1 MALFQNEELVD
12 VSTPDGRTLKL
23 PRSVAS
29 ALQGVATR
37 QDIGQGPTPPIT
49 TPITA
54 PPAAAMPMPTTEN
67 PPQQGEA
74 GTFNGDMTAT
84 DVTLPPQPAPDG
96 IVQNSPDYKLAG
108 KALPQAYQK
117 AQGDASKPLP
127 KPQTTKAPAPVSPT
141 DKLRQTGIGGALEQ
155 QTSALDELKT
165 AVIDASNIEAA
176 GQILIADEQAKRN
189 TEIDKLIAKRAK
201 DADADLRAVESKT
214 AEYTTLRNKI
224 AATKIDRKADH
235 PILAAIGIALAGL
248 GSTMKGESTN
258 PALDIFWKAIDRK
271 VAGQM
276 EDLDQKGKVLGF
288 QREEITQLRESAS
301 NRLAM
306 NNLLVAGEA
315 EKAAW
320 HIEEI
325 VSRTNSDVLK
335 ANGAKMAAEI
345 RTRAADL
352 TMTAAQAQMGHDQRE
367 KFQKQEMGYK
377 YASLAENKR
386 QHNDEMQFKRE
397 QLYNDTLKA
406 IAAEHAKG
414 GAEAAKAY
422 VEQRNKVE
430 GRGVK
435 NIATNE
441 YLLTNKGKAMMSEAD
456 KLEAQAE
463 ALTAKGVLDPN
474 AQSRVQMMKDKA
486 AILRD
491 NARVQEAVVGRDPT
505 QAGRIGSQYAAAQKV
520 TDLASE
526 IQELYDKSENGRRYF
541 ETGPGHA
548 AIQAKTTELTMALK
562 NAWAL
567 GVLSKQDTRLVE
579 NATGGDPTK
588 GWDAGNVA
596 HTLGLSLGTDPE
608 AFKAR
613 LDSIA
618 KGVREGTY
626 DEIKAN
632 SNYDGKTPEELFR
645 IKEKPTDTDVN
656 KAVRTIEQER
666 TPGEKTSEVE
676 NESAATTVANRVR
689 YNVFSSSKDDRREA
703 AENSGSWT
711 RPALSPAQ
719 SDAVDTMLTKYR
731 AGGKEGKQAAEQLA
745 IQARSKRVDVAVA
758 TMQAIKET
766 DPELYTKIRKTV
778 PDAVEKQLSIG
789 EQAEAAKAKMQP
801 TIKGVTDIGGNIAS
815 NLAKREVLT
824 KTPSIDLAKQAVI
837 GKQDAF
843 EELSRRAGAGDQE
856 ARSALDGV
864 IKLRE
869 RRSPPPMKQKL
880 SLTDRPPGGR

>member
-49 TPITA
+49 TPMTA
-54 PPAAAMPMPTTEN
+54 PPAAPVPMPTTEN

-84 DVTLPPQPAPDG
+84 DVTLPPQPVPDG
-96 IVQNSPDYKLAG
+96 VVQNSPDYKLAG

-127 KPQTTKAPAPVSPT
+127 KPQATKAPAPVSPT

-155 QTSALDELKT
+155 ATNATNDQAT
-165 AVIDASNIEAA
+165 AAVDAANIEAA
-176 GQILIADEQAKRN
+176 GQIIIADEYKKRN
-189 TEIDKLIAKRAK
+189 AELLEAEAARQKAAEEG
-201 DADADLRAVESKT
+201 LREQEVKT
-214 AEYTTLRNKI
+214 AQIVAMRDKI
-224 AATKIDRKADH
+224 ANTKIDRSADH
-235 PILAAIGIALAGL
+235 PILAAIGVALAGL
-248 GSTMKGESTN
+248 GSAMKKESTN
-258 PALDIFWKAIDRK
+258 PGLEIFWKAIDRK

-276 EDLDQKGKVLGF
+276 DDLEQQGKVLGF
-288 QREEITQLRESAS
+288 AREDLATLKDNIS
-301 NRLAM
+301 NRLAQH
-306 NNLLVAGEA
+306 NVLVAGVA
-315 EKAAW
+315 NKAAR
-320 HIEEI
+320 HIEE
-325 VSRTNSDVLK
+325 VVARTNSDVLK

-352 TMTAAQAQMGHDQRE
+352 TMTAVQAQMGHDQRE

-386 QHNDEMQFKRE
+386 QHNDDMQFKRE
-397 QLYNDTLKA
+397 QLYADTMKA
-406 IAAEHAKG
+406 IAAEQAKG

-430 GRGVK
+430 GRGIK
-435 NIATNE
+435 NIATND

-520 TDLASE
+520 TDLAAE

-567 GVLSKQDTRLVE
+567 GVLSKQDTMLVE

-618 KGVREGTY
+618 KGVRSGTY

-666 TPGEKTSEVE
+666 TPGEKTSEIE

-711 RPALSPAQ
+711 HPGLSPAQ
-719 SDAVDTMLTKYR
+719 GEALDTMLTKYR

-745 IQARSKRVDVAVA
+745 LLAKSKRTDVAVA
-758 TMQAIKET
+758 TMRAIQET
-766 DPELYTKIRKTV
+766 DPELYIKIRKTV

-801 TIKGVTDIGGNIAS
+801 TIKGVDTGANVAS
-815 NLAKREVLT
+815 SLANAEVLV
-824 KTPSIDLAKQAVI
+824 KTPTMDLAKQAII
-837 GKQDAF
+837 GRADSF
-843 EELSRRAGAGDQE
+843 NELSRRAGAGDEE
-856 ARSALDGV
+856 ARNALAGV

-869 RRSPPPMKQKL
+869 RRSPPPMKQKM